1 MTFLEVLSQAFTLPF
16 MWRAAAV
23 LAGLALAAGLIG
35 VFVNLRGL
43 EFLSDGLTH
52 AVFPGVAAGFMIA
65 GTGGVLWGAVIS
77 AAAATVILTLL
88 SHRKVTSDAAI
99 AIMLTAMFSIGVII
113 VSRSHD
119 VASSLEQLLFGHLF
133 TVTTTEVIITLIV
146 CAAAFTLIVA
156 TLRGQIFTAFDVRGA
171 HASGYRPLALSL
183 VLNIAIACVVVA
195 ASIAV
200 GNLLVLAV
208 IIVPG
213 AISRMWTRG
222 LGGLFA
228 GAIIFAVVAATI
240 GLLASFTISVGA
252 DVAIPGGASVASVF
266 VLGYLLSLAVRAMVP
281 DRSQRVEKLGDA

>member
-1 MTFLEVLSQAFTLPF
+1 MTLLDILAQAFTLPF

-52 AVFPGVAAGFMIA
+52 AVFPGVAAGFAFA
-65 GTGGVLWGAVIS
+65 GSGGVVYGAII
-77 AAAATVILTLL
+77 AAALATVVLTVL
-88 SHRKVTSDAAI
+88 SHRRVTSDAAI
-99 AIMLTAMFSIGVII
+99 AIILTSMFSLGVII

-119 VASSLEQLLFGHLF
+119 VTASLEQLLFGHLF
-133 TVTTTEVIITLIV
+133 TVTTLEVVITLAV
-146 CAAAFTLIVA
+146 CAAALVLIGM
-156 TLRGQIFTAFDVRGA
+156 TLRGQVFASFDARGA
-171 HASGYRPLALSL
+171 SAAGFNTLALSL

-213 AISRMWTRG
+213 AISRMWTGG
-222 LGGLFA
+222 LGGLFI
-228 GAIIFAVVAATI
+228 GAVIFALVAAFV
-240 GLLASFTISVGA
+240 GLLTSFSVSVGA
-252 DVAIPGGASVASVF
+252 NVAVPGGATVAIVF
-266 VLGYLLSLAVRAMVP
+266 VVGYLVSLAVRAMVP
-281 DRSQRVEKLGDA
+281 ERAARGDA

>member
-1 MTFLEVLSQAFTLPF
+1 MSFFEILGQAFTLPF

-23 LAGLALAAGLIG
+23 LAGLTLAAGLIG

-52 AVFPGVAAGFMIA
+52 AVFPGVAAGFMFA
-65 GTGGVLWGAVIS
+65 GTSGVLYGAII
-77 AAAATVILTLL
+77 AAALATVFLTLV

-113 VSRSHD
+113 VSRSHN
-119 VASSLEQLLFGHLF
+119 VSASLEQLLFGHLF
-133 TVTTTEVIITLIV
+133 TVSPTEVVITLIV
-146 CAAAFTLIVA
+146 CAVAFALILA
-156 TLRGQIFTAFDVRGA
+156 TLRGQIFSSFDVRGA
-171 HASGYRPLALSL
+171 QAAGYRPLALAL

-213 AISRMWTRG
+213 AIARMWTRG
-222 LGGLFA
+222 LGGLFV
-228 GAIIFAVVAATI
+228 GAVIFAFVAATI

-252 DVAIPGGASVASVF
+252 DVSVPGGATVAMVF
-266 VLGYLLSLAVRAMVP
+266 VIGYLISLAVRAIVP
-281 DRSQRVEKLGDA
+281 DRSVRGEA

>member
-1 MTFLEVLSQAFTLPF
+1 MSFIEILSQAFTLPF

-23 LAGLALAAGLIG
+23 LAGLTLAAGLIG

-52 AVFPGVAAGFMIA
+52 AVFPGVAAGFMFA
-65 GTGGVLWGAVIS
+65 GTGGVLYGAII
-77 AAAATVILTLL
+77 AAALATVFLTLL

-113 VSRSHD
+113 VSRSHN
-119 VASSLEQLLFGHLF
+119 VSASLEQLLFGHLF
-133 TVTTTEVIITLIV
+133 TVSPTEVIITLIV
-146 CAAAFTLIVA
+146 CAVAFGLILA
-156 TLRGQIFTAFDVRGA
+156 TLRGQIFSAFDVRGA
-171 HASGYRPLALSL
+171 QAAGYRPLALAL

-213 AISRMWTRG
+213 AIARMWTRG
-222 LGGLFA
+222 LGGLFV
-228 GAIIFAVVAATI
+228 GAVIFACVAATV

-252 DVAIPGGASVASVF
+252 DVSVPGGATVAMVF
-266 VLGYLLSLAVRAMVP
+266 VIGYLISLGVRAIVP
-281 DRSQRVEKLGDA
+281 DRSVRGEA

>member
-1 MTFLEVLSQAFTLPF
+1 MSFIEILSQAFTLPF
-16 MWRAAAV
+16 MWRAAAL
-23 LAGLALAAGLIG
+23 LAGLTLAAGLIG

-52 AVFPGVAAGFMIA
+52 AVFPGVAAGFMVA
-65 GTGGVLWGAVIS
+65 GTGGVLWGAILA
-77 AAAATVILTLL
+77 AAAATVFLTLL

-113 VSRSHD
+113 VSKSHN

-146 CAAAFTLIVA
+146 CAIAFALVLA
-156 TLRGQIFTAFDVRGA
+156 TLRGQVFAAFDARGA
-171 HASGYRPLALSL
+171 QASGYRPLGLSL

-222 LGGLFA
+222 LGGLFV

-240 GLLASFTISVGA
+240 GLLASFTVSVGA
-252 DVAIPGGASVASVF
+252 NVAIPGGASIAIVF
-266 VLGYLLSLAVRAMVP
+266 VLGYLLSLAVRAIVP
-281 DRSQRVEKLGDA
+281 DRSQQLAKRGEQ

>member
-1 MTFLEVLSQAFTLPF
+1 MSFIEILSQAFTLPF

-23 LAGLALAAGLIG
+23 LAGLTLAAGLIG

-52 AVFPGVAAGFMIA
+52 AVFPGVAAGFMFA
-65 GTGGVLWGAVIS
+65 GTGGVLYGAII
-77 AAAATVILTLL
+77 AAALATVFLTLL

-113 VSRSHD
+113 VSRSHN

-133 TVTTTEVIITLIV
+133 TVTPTEVVITLVV
-146 CAAAFTLIVA
+146 CAVAFALILA
-156 TLRGQIFTAFDVRGA
+156 TLRGQVFAAFDVRGA
-171 HASGYRPLALSL
+171 QAAGYRPLALAL

-222 LGGLFA
+222 LGGLFV
-228 GAIIFAVVAATI
+228 GAVIFAAVAATV

-252 DVAIPGGASVASVF
+252 DVAVPGGATIAIVF
-266 VLGYLLSLAVRAMVP
+266 VLGYLLSLGVRALVP
-281 DRSQRVEKLGDA
+281 DRSNRGGE

>member
-1 MTFLEVLSQAFTLPF
+1 MSFIEILSQAFTLPF

-23 LAGLALAAGLIG
+23 LAGLTLAAGLIG

-52 AVFPGVAAGFMIA
+52 AVFPGVAAGFMFA
-65 GTGGVLWGAVIS
+65 GTGGVLYGAII
-77 AAAATVILTLL
+77 AAALATVFLTLL

-119 VASSLEQLLFGHLF
+119 VSASLEQLLFGHLF
-133 TVTTTEVIITLIV
+133 TVTPTEVIITLIV
-146 CAAAFTLIVA
+146 CAVAFALIFA
-156 TLRGQIFTAFDVRGA
+156 TLRGQVFTAFDMRGA
-171 HASGYRPLALSL
+171 QAAGYRPLALTL

-213 AISRMWTRG
+213 AIARMWTRG

-228 GAIIFAVVAATI
+228 GAVIFAVVAGTV

-252 DVAIPGGASVASVF
+252 DVAVPGGATVAIVF
-266 VLGYLLSLAVRAMVP
+266 VLGYLISVAVRAIVP
-281 DRSQRVEKLGDA
+281 DRSERGAA

>member
-1 MTFLEVLSQAFTLPF
+1 MSFFEILSEAFTLPF

-23 LAGLALAAGLIG
+23 LGGLALAAGIIG

-52 AVFPGVAAGFMIA
+52 AVFPGVAAGFAFA
-65 GTGGVLWGAVIS
+65 GTGGVLYGAII
-77 AAAATVILTLL
+77 AAALATVFLTLL
-88 SHRKVTSDAAI
+88 SHRKVTTDASI
-99 AIMLTAMFSIGVII
+99 AIILTAMFSIGVII

-119 VASSLEQLLFGHLF
+119 VTASLEQLLFGHLF
-133 TVTTTEVIITLIV
+133 TVTTTEVIITLSV
-146 CAAAFTLIVA
+146 CVLAFLLIA
-156 TLRGQIFTAFDVRGA
+156 FTLRGQVFSAFDVRGA
-171 HASGYRPLALSL
+171 QAAGYRTLGLTL

-222 LGGLFA
+222 LGGLFI
-228 GAIIFAVVAATI
+228 GAVFFASAAALI

-252 DVAIPGGASVASVF
+252 NVAVPGGATIAIIF
-266 VLGYLLSLAVRAMVP
+266 VLGYILSIAVRALVP
-281 DRSQRVEKLGDA
+281 DRANRGDS